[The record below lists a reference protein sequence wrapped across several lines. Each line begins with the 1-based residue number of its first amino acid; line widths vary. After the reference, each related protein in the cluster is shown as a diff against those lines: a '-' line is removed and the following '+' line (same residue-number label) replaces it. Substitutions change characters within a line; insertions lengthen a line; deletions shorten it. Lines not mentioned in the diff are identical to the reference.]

1 MRALLTTLILAATV
15 SVPVAA
21 SASPQSYEGTG
32 RVAISAGD
40 RVKARDRALDE
51 AFQRALETA
60 IGALLGPDTIVRRA
74 TDLRLKIMP
83 RARSYVTSY
92 RVLDEGGL
100 EPGFF
105 SVHVAAEVAA
115 DRLVRELQ
123 TPVALQK
130 AGPLA
135 AVRVGLCVR
144 DGEPPIALP
153 RLEAALRMRL
163 EGAQLVVVPAMC
175 GGGEGLRATLFA
187 DVSQRDVAP
196 VRGTS
201 LVGRETELELELVD
215 GSDKRGAKGRGA
227 GYGATRELALD
238 DAAMTALPDTL
249 STLDDAL
256 AALSPK
262 AAQSGLVLVRIAGV
276 RRYAQL
282 KTVRAAIQRLPGVD
296 SVSLRRFA
304 PAGGS
309 IELGVKTAQQSHA
322 IFEALGRVAPTYSLQ
337 VREVDG
343 AIVVDVP
350 DAATSPTETP

>member
-1 MRALLTTLILAATV
+1 MRALLTTLCLLGTTL
-15 SVPVAA
+15 SVPA

-32 RVAISAGD
+32 RVAVSAGD

-51 AFQRALETA
+51 AFQHALETA
-60 IGALLGPDTIVRRA
+60 IGALLGPDTIARRA
-74 TDLRLKIMP
+74 SDLRLKIMP

-92 RVLDEGGL
+92 RVLDEGEA

-105 SVHVAAEVAA
+105 SVHVSAEVAA

-123 TPVALQK
+123 SPLAVAK
-130 AGPLA
+130 AGPA
-135 AVRVGLCVR
+135 ATVRVGLCVR

-153 RLEAALRMRL
+153 RVEAALRMRL
-163 EGAQLVVVPAMC
+163 EGQQLLVVPAAC
-175 GGGEGLRATLFA
+175 SGGDGLRATLFA

-215 GSDKRGAKGRGA
+215 SAGKRSAKSRGA

-238 DAAMTALPDTL
+238 DAAMTALPDAL
-249 STLDDAL
+249 ASLDDAL
-256 AALSPK
+256 GALSPR
-262 AAQSGLVLVRIAGV
+262 AMQSGVVVVRVAGV

-282 KTVRAAIQRLPGVD
+282 KTVRSALERLPGVE
-296 SVSLRRFA
+296 SVSLRRFE

-309 IELGVKTAQQSHA
+309 IELGVKTGQLSHA
-322 IFEALGRVAPTYSLQ
+322 LFEALGRIATTYSLE
-337 VREVDG
+337 VREGNG
-343 AIVVDVP
+343 AIIVDVP
-350 DAATSPTETP
+350 DAATAPTENP